1 MRDTKARRALLWL
14 PSTQGLLPS
23 QKEQLQSPPSS
34 VTWFQRQRSR
44 RNCHDNNNC
53 TTPDGP
59 CGYSHPRQ
67 ASLSVAQALWQLH
80 SQGTG
85 VHLRDV
91 LKRRR
96 EVGWKKKQTRPTSY
110 LKWICPPTPPQMFLG
125 CRIVPECCLYGTKKA
140 KKTPKKPKHC
150 SNEGSASLNYLPKKW
165 KGISTAIKIQNQESR
180 SSSISNWWHQ
190 SKQQGSPI
198 SFTATVCF

>member
-96 EVGWKKKQTRPTSY
+96 EVGWKKTNKTNKLLEMNLPSHSSPNVSGLQNSPRMLSI
-110 LKWICPPTPPQMFLG
+110 WN
-125 CRIVPECCLYGTKKA
+125 KKGKKKK
-140 KKTPKKPKHC
+140 KKT
-150 SNEGSASLNYLPKKW
+150 
-165 KGISTAIKIQNQESR
+165 
-180 SSSISNWWHQ
+180 
-190 SKQQGSPI
+190 
-198 SFTATVCF
+198 